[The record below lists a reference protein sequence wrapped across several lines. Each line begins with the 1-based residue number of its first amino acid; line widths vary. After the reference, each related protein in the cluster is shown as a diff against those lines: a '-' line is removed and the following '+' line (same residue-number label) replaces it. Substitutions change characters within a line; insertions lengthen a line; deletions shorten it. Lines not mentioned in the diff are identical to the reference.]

1 MDRFIKIFAATAS
14 ALLIAGCTPEV
25 TPVEH
30 VAPAVNFPAESDFL
44 TASVGSKVS
53 IEADI
58 TAGDNLTVGWYVDEV
73 LESSSEDFEY
83 VFEYPGSYIVTFKA
97 SNGSGSVEKE
107 YTVEIYDVLSISLS
121 TADSLSVERLQ
132 GDYLKVMA
140 IVESGVGV
148 SHQWS
153 VDGVVLSQDAY
164 FDIFLIP
171 EVGTYTVSY
180 LGTNA
185 VGSFSKSFQLVALDR
200 PLEVRLS
207 NTDSAISVKDGETVT
222 VIAEILSGS
231 DGLVQKWL
239 LDGVEITSGSTFSRI
254 FTKGSYSL
262 MYSAVNAKGET
273 FTFEWQVEV
282 AGAGYLLDDF
292 EGVTELGAIWRK
304 GENQPGVQ
312 LADNPKK
319 TDLNMSDK
327 VMSNSVSGSH
337 STSGYFTLETS
348 KIAAEKGI
356 DVTKCTGIRFKVYL
370 GKNKYYPRVD
380 IGGTKYAPVSTP
392 KFNDEWEYLEYRFG
406 KTFDA
411 GRIIQIR
418 ALLKENGSSIDAGA
432 VSETNTRTVYFDD
445 FEFLE

>member
-30 VAPAVNFPAESDFL
+30 VAPAVDFPAESDFL
-44 TASVGSKVS
+44 TASVGSQVS
-53 IEADI
+53 LEADI

-222 VIAEILSGS
+222 VTADVLSGS

-282 AGAGYLLDDF
+282 AGAGYLLDRCLC
-292 EGVTELGAIWRK
+292 VS
-304 GENQPGVQ
+304 
-312 LADNPKK
+312 
-319 TDLNMSDK
+319 SDY
-327 VMSNSVSGSH
+327 GLF
-337 STSGYFTLETS
+337 Y
-348 KIAAEKGI
+348 
-356 DVTKCTGIRFKVYL
+356 
-370 GKNKYYPRVD
+370 
-380 IGGTKYAPVSTP
+380 
-392 KFNDEWEYLEYRFG
+392 
-406 KTFDA
+406 
-411 GRIIQIR
+411 
-418 ALLKENGSSIDAGA
+418 
-432 VSETNTRTVYFDD
+432 
-445 FEFLE
+445 